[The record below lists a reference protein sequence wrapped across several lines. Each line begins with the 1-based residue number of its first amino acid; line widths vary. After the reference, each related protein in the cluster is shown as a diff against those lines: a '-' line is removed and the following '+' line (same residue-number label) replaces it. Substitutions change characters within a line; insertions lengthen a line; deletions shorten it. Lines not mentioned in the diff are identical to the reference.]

1 MDALTLTIMAR
12 GVDPVGDLRPLLDQ
26 FEAEYHVPVH
36 VDAFS
41 WATGWA
47 SLVKL
52 ALYKTGA
59 DVSEVGTNW
68 VGNLV
73 TMMALH
79 PFHKTEL
86 AALGAPSAFLPTA
99 WQGGSVLGEKEVWAV
114 PWLAD
119 TRLIYYRRDWLQ
131 QAGIDEAS
139 AFLTPAALKQTLGQL
154 RASGV
159 SATPWIVVTQSTSL
173 TLHNVSGWVW
183 AAGGD
188 WISPDGKRILFDQPE
203 ARAGLKAYFD
213 LHRYMLPAAR
223 SLNSVPSSDALF
235 LQEKAAMTI
244 SGPWLMLLNMA
255 PSPFPDLMA
264 RVGAALP
271 PGGMPFVGGSHLV
284 VWEHSPRQRLAVEL
298 VRFLTSRQAQAAYC
312 PLGSLLPVRLD
323 VLHESPYADHP
334 VLKVL
339 VEGVKAG
346 RTFPNFPLW
355 GLIEDGLVAML
366 NQIWQDVLAGDEL
379 DLDEIIARR
388 VEPLARTLNM
398 VLAQDRL

>member
-1 MDALTLTIMAR
+1 MDALKLTIMAR
-12 GVDPVGDLRPLLDQ
+12 GYHPEGDLRPLLDQ
-26 FEAEYHVPVH
+26 FEAEHHVPVD
-36 VDAFS
+36 VEVFT
-41 WATGWA
+41 WETGWA
-47 SLVKL
+47 RLVKL
-52 ALYKTGA
+52 ALYRTGA

-73 TMMALH
+73 TMRALH
-79 PFHKTEL
+79 PFHKTDL
-86 AALGAPSAFLPTA
+86 AALDAPSAFLPTA

-119 TRLIYYRRDWLQ
+119 TRLIYYWRDWLE

-139 AFLTPAALKQTLGQL
+139 AFLTPAAFEQALGQL

-159 SATPWIVVTQSTSL
+159 SAAPWIVATQSTAL
-173 TLHNVSGWVW
+173 TLHNVSSWVW

-188 WISPDGKRILFDQPE
+188 WISPSGKRILFDQPE

-223 SLNSVPSSDALF
+223 SLDSVPPSDSLF
-235 LQEKAAMTI
+235 LQEEAAMTI

-255 PSPFPDLMA
+255 PSSFSDLT
-264 RVGAALP
+264 RLGAALP
-271 PGGMPFVGGSHLV
+271 PGGIPFVGGSHLV
-284 VWEHSPRQRLAVEL
+284 VWEHSPRQSLAVEL
-298 VRFLTSRQAQAAYC
+298 VRFLTSRQAQIAYC

-323 VLHESPYADHP
+323 VLSEPPYADHP

-355 GLIEDGLVAML
+355 GLIEDGLGAML
-366 NQIWQDVLAGDEL
+366 NQMWREVLAGDEL
-379 DLDEIIARR
+379 DLDALIACRI
-388 VEPLARTLNM
+388 EPLARTLNM